1 MSFSRLFYHIVWATK
16 NRQPLLTSE
25 IEPIIYKYLRSKAAG
40 LGGIVFAIGG
50 IADHVH
56 MAVSI
61 PPKIAVATFV
71 GQTKGI
77 ATARFNKEHLQFS
90 PVYWQDGYGV
100 FSVDGKRLPYVI
112 AYVEKQKEHHAQH
125 TTIPILERTTDDKP
139 YSTFREPHSTYLKNE
154 ENWRQEMLKGEDE

>member
-1 MSFSRLFYHIVWATK
+1 MSFYRLFYHIVWATK

-25 IEPIIYKYLRSKAAG
+25 IEPVIYKYLRTKAIG
-40 LGGIVFAIGG
+40 LGGTVFAIGG

-61 PPKIAVATFV
+61 PAKIAVATFI

-100 FSVDGKRLPYVI
+100 FSVDGKRLPYII
-112 AYVEKQKEHHAQH
+112 AYIEKQKEHHAQD
-125 TTIPILERTTDDKP
+125 TTIPILEHTSDNKTNSFIQDP
-139 YSTFREPHSTYLKNE
+139 QSTYLTGE
-154 ENWRQEMLKGEDE
+154 ETWRQDMLSWEIS